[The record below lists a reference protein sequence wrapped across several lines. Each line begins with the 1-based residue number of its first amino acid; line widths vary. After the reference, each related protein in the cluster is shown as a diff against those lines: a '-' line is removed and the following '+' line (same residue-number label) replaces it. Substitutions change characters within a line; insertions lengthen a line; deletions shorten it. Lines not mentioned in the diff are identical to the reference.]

1 MYHCDLCPLSFLL
14 FETDIRHHSQAE
26 ERLFHRSKSDV
37 LKLHQLYDPAVL
49 ESTFGV
55 VTHTNDTG

>member
-37 LKLHQLYDPAVL
+37 LMYGCV
-49 ESTFGV
+49 
-55 VTHTNDTG
+55 